1 MINPGRGPNRRVG
14 EPALIRIHSQTG
26 IVWTSISATN
36 RPQTTPPLSLFFNH
50 LEIIP
55 SFQEHAT
62 FIPTM
67 AMLGNRHI
75 RKCVNL
81 AWLILYF
88 SWQRATKEKNK
99 QRKGTLHIIYK
110 KLDKLMVVYV
120 CSWHLIA
127 ISDFWIMWPS
137 AHQCPIHWKL
147 VMTRF

>member
-14 EPALIRIHSQTG
+14 EPALMRIHSPD
-26 IVWTSISATN
+26 WHCMEFN
-36 RPQTTPPLSLFFNH
+36 KCNKQTTDHPTPLTFLDP

-62 FIPTM
+62 FILTR
-67 AMLGNRHI
+67 AMLGNHHI

-99 QRKGTLHIIYK
+99 QRKGTLHIDYK
-110 KLDKLMVVYV
+110 KLDKLMVVYI
-120 CSWHLIA
+120 CSWHVIA
-127 ISDFWIMWPS
+127 ISDFWIMWTS

-147 VMTRF
+147 IMTQF